1 MRLRTLLGSLLGS
14 TTLVVAATTSTSP
27 AAPDP
32 HAGAAGGHAAPRA
45 GPQLL
50 RGYLADTW
58 RSFEAMADPDTGLP
72 SDNIG
77 GDLDPAT
84 RSAYTSP
91 TNIGAYLWATVVARD
106 TGLIGAAEARDRM
119 KQTIHTVAGLEQ
131 HEPSGMFYNW
141 YDPATGAKL
150 TTWPEN
156 GNPVYPFASSVDNGW
171 LAIGLLV
178 AARADHKVAH
188 AADAIREAMDFGYYY
203 NPAEGVR
210 KDPADTTAPV
220 GGQIRGG
227 FWVEPPGDGT
237 CNTPGNYGDGPAR
250 RRLLHLPPLRRLQH
264 RAADRVLP
272 GHRGRTDPPEALLRH
287 AADLPAQVRLS
298 WSRPSRPA
306 SGASYLGIDVFE
318 GTFPYRD
325 LKLVP
330 TWGGSMFEA
339 LMVPLFVPEETWG
352 KRSWG
357 VNHPL
362 YVRAQ
367 IEHGLDEAGYGYWG
381 FSPSNNP
388 AGGYREYGVDALGM
402 DGRRLHLRPGADRL
416 GPALR
421 GLPRPTGRARA
432 DVVRRRRGDPARVV
446 PRAALRTR
454 GGARQ
459 PEQAARALR
468 RLRARRLLRR
478 RRRAQRNRL
487 AQSTSPSTRG

>member
-1 MRLRTLLGSLLGS
+1 
-14 TTLVVAATTSTSP
+14 
-27 AAPDP
+27 
-32 HAGAAGGHAAPRA
+32 
-45 GPQLL
+45 
-50 RGYLADTW
+50 
-58 RSFEAMADPDTGLP
+58 MANPDTGLP

-106 TGLIGAAEARDRM
+106 TGLIGAAEARHRM
-119 KQTIHTVAGLEQ
+119 QQTIHTVAGLEQ

-171 LAIGLLV
+171 LATGLLV
-178 AARADHKVAH
+178 AARADKKVAQ
-188 AADAIREAMDFGYYY
+188 AADRIREAMDFGYYY

-210 KDPADTTAPV
+210 KDPADTTTPV

-227 FWVEPPGDGT
+227 FWVEPPATDLHDARQLRRR
-237 CNTPGNYGDGPAR
+237 PDAR

-264 RAADRVLP
+264 RAPDGVLP
-272 GHRGRTDPPEALLRH
+272 RHRGRPDPAAPLLRH
-287 AADLPAQVRLS
+287 RCA
-298 WSRPSRPA
+298 PSRRPA
-306 SGASYLGIDVFE
+306 TGRWTETKPTGEWRQYLGVDVFE
-318 GTFPYRD
+318 GTLPYRG
-325 LKLVP
+325 LKVVP

-362 YVRAQ
+362 YVQGPDRARARRGRLRLL
-367 IEHGLDEAGYGYWG
+367 GLLAVQR
-381 FSPSNNP
+381 P
-388 AGGYREYGVDALGM
+388 
-402 DGRRLHLRPGADRL
+402 GRRLPRVRRRRARHGRCRLHHRPGADRL

-421 GLPRPTGRARA
+421 GLPRPRRASP
-432 DVVRRRRGDPARVV
+432 RRRRTAT
-446 PRAALRTR
+446 AW
-454 GGARQ
+454 
-459 PEQAARALR
+459 
-468 RLRARRLLRR
+468 
-478 RRRAQRNRL
+478 
-487 AQSTSPSTRG
+487 